1 MNKKIL
7 LILLL
12 LAGCVGENYNNQDM
26 IIEIQDCEKAGLR
39 AVWIHNSEGVYAI
52 QCREYKDD

>member
-1 MNKKIL
+1 MDKTII

-12 LAGCVGENYNNQDM
+12 LASCHQSNNNNNM
-26 IIEIQDCEKAGLR
+26 IIEIQNCEKAGLR

-52 QCREYKDD
+52 QCREYKNE